1 MAHCRIPGRCGV
13 IEVACMTVAGAGP
26 TDPRQVQRDGA
37 VHLDE
42 PAGKRARQ
50 RQRVVEPDAVQH
62 RLRSAQ
68 AVMRASLI
76 SSWQQRRTQLGGER
90 RGQGALAGSR
100 PVGDEHEPAVA
111 KLAPAT
117 NVVTQSDLRKHQLIW
132 IEAARVL
139 RTSAVGLPVLILWT
153 WTT

>member
-1 MAHCRIPGRCGV
+1 MAHCRVLGRCGV

-26 TDPRQVQRDGA
+26 IPNPRQVQRDGA

-50 RQRVVEPDAVQH
+50 RQRVVENQTLSSTVSGRP
-62 RLRSAQ
+62 RPS
-68 AVMRASLI
+68 MRASLI

-90 RGQGALAGSR
+90 RGQDALAGSR

-117 NVVTQSDLRKHQLIW
+117 TCRHTVR
-132 IEAARVL
+132 
-139 RTSAVGLPVLILWT
+139 SA
-153 WTT
+153 